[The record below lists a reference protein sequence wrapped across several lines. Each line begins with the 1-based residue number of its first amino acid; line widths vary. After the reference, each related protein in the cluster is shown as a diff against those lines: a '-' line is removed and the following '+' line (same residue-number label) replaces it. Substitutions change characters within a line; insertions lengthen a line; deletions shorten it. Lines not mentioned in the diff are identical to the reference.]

1 MSKTCPVHDLY
12 TTAYFKDPYPALT
25 RLRAAGPVHRV
36 ERPDGLVV
44 WLITRYAEAQAAL
57 SDPRLA
63 MDGAVV
69 QKALGAFAYGY
80 LDPEN
85 EAPHTLLSS
94 DPPDHTRLRRLVN
107 RTFTARRIQALRPR
121 VQELTDELLDALGAD
136 ATRADLIEAL
146 AAPLPIAVICELL
159 GVPAQDYDSF
169 KLWTTTMFVLP
180 ADVGDGMSPT
190 DAVRNLRRYLSELI
204 TAKRAERSEGTS
216 GEAGTEESGD
226 LLSALIAVRDSDEGR
241 LSEHELVSMAV
252 QLLIAGHET
261 TVNGIGNAVLNL
273 LRHPDQLAALRAE
286 PSLLPRAVD
295 ELLRFEGPLE
305 TAILRV
311 ATEPIPMGDQVI
323 PAGGLV
329 KVVLA
334 SANRDPDRFAAP
346 DTLDIT
352 RKNEG
357 HLQFGHGIHNC
368 LGAFLARM
376 ETEIAIGSLL
386 RRYPGLSLG
395 VPEDEIRWREI
406 AIMRGLEELPV
417 ELAGVNGG
425 RVGG

>member
-1 MSKTCPVHDLY
+1 MTETCPARDLY
-12 TTAYFKDPYPALT
+12 TPAYFKDPYPALT
-25 RLRAAGPVHRV
+25 RLRDAGPVHRV

-57 SDPRLA
+57 GDPRLS
-63 MDGAVV
+63 MDGEVV

-121 VQELTDELLDALGAD
+121 VQELMDGLLDALGPD
-136 ATRADLIEAL
+136 AAHADLIEAV

-159 GVPAQDYDSF
+159 GVPPEDYDSF

-190 DAVRNLRRYLSELI
+190 DAMRNLRRYLSDLI
-204 TAKRAERSEGTS
+204 AAKRAERPETGQ
-216 GEAGTEESGD
+216 GAAGTEESGD
-226 LLSALIAVRDSDEGR
+226 LLSALIAVRDTDEGR

-273 LRHPDQLAALRAE
+273 LRHPEQLAALRAE
-286 PSLLPRAVD
+286 PALLPRAVD

-311 ATEPIPMGDQVI
+311 ATEPIPLGDQVV
-323 PAGGLV
+323 PAGALV

-334 SANRDPDRFAAP
+334 AANRDPDRFAAP

-376 ETEIAIGSLL
+376 ETEIAISSLL

-406 AIMRGLEELPV
+406 AIMRALAELPV
-417 ELAGVNGG
+417 TLTGPV
-425 RVGG
+425 